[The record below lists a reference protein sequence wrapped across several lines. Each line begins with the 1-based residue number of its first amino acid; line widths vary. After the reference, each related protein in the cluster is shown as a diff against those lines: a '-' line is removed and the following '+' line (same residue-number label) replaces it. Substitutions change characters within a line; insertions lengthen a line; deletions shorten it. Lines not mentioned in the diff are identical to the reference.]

1 MICDEVQVD
10 AIAEALREGR
20 PARVRLYGTSMLP
33 SVLPGVVVPVEPVR
47 PEECRLGDVVLVR
60 RGNALTA
67 HRWMGGEPGAW
78 ILQGDAFDEPD
89 APVTDEQVLGRVSAL
104 LVGRW
109 AVPMPRSVQ
118 RHIARVVIRAIPG
131 LRASSRAARDVGRK
145 VVRRAQSAAWLR
157 TLRGRVQRPE
167 IVRFELAHLP
177 EIRALLLRRAQRPT
191 RATLAHWERLA
202 NSEREAAFIARHR
215 GRIVGHASVYIP
227 STDPSVGMCG
237 YLWVD
242 RWYRGIG
249 LATELE
255 RCVLEHAR
263 AHGYRELRARAR
275 WGSDSMRAFQRLG
288 FRATRE
294 DDPAW
299 AALSLS
305 LE

>member
-1 MICDEVQVD
+1 MLSDEVQVD
-10 AIAEALREGR
+10 SITATLRAGQ
-20 PARVRLYGTSMLP
+20 PVRVRLYGTSMRP
-33 SVLPGVVVPVEPVR
+33 TVLPGAVVPIEPVR
-47 PEECRLGDVVLVR
+47 PEQCRLGDVVLVR
-60 RGNALTA
+60 RGNVLAA
-67 HRWMGGEPGAW
+67 HRWMGGKPGAW

-89 APVTDEQVLGRVSAL
+89 PPVTDEQVLGRSSAL
-104 LVGRW
+104 LVGKW
-109 AVPMPRSVQ
+109 AVPMPISAQ
-118 RHIARVVIRAIPG
+118 RPIAQGILRVLPAF
-131 LRASSRAARDVGRK
+131 RASSRLAHNVGRM
-145 VVRRAQSAAWLR
+145 VVRRAQRAFWLR
-157 TLRGRVQRPE
+157 PFRQRIQRPR
-167 IVRFELAHLP
+167 IVRLRAEHLP
-177 EIRALLLRRAQRPT
+177 EVRTLLLRRAQRPT